1 MGDNMSDVTPPE
13 TPDLRSQGAFKT
25 PSTSADQERNR
36 KGQFVKS
43 RNKLE
48 DEKSLALKNLDAVLV
63 GMVDESVIDHISIAR
78 ESVTKDFDTRLLNLE
93 TDNNRLAA
101 EYKFNL
107 GGSEEGGNENVN
119 DLTAMQSAV
128 IGPAKSLLTTT
139 RHRRRKHDA

>member
-1 MGDNMSDVTPPE
+1 MGDNSSDESLPG

-48 DEKSLALKNLDAVLV
+48 DEKSLALKNLDAASV

-119 DLTAMQSAV
+119 DLTAMQSAD
-128 IGPAKSLLTTT
+128 IGPAKSLTHVTT
-139 RHRRRKHDA
+139 